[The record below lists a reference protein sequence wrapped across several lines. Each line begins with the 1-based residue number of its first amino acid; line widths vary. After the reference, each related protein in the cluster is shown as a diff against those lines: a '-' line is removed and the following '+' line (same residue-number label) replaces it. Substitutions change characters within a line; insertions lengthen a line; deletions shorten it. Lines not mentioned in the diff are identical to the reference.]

1 MRKGLHGT
9 QGGSHLRPSLDLC
22 LVVGPGAD
30 LRRLKAMPPTRAS
43 FALSR
48 PISSQP
54 GGRTQLDCVAGLLR
68 IGWPNSATTQTSPC
82 RGRAGDGSGF
92 GSAARRSPWW
102 CARGQA
108 SKFRASR
115 SRLALLPAVACSGD
129 QVRGP
134 GPFCSQQTR
143 TRCRTPD
150 VRRQEN
156 LHARCVRMSPAQASA
171 LSEPTT

>member
-54 GGRTQLDCVAGLLR
+54 GGRTQLDCVAGWLR
-68 IGWPNSATTQTSPC
+68 IGWPSSATTETSPC
-82 RGRAGDGSGF
+82 RGRAGGGSGF

-108 SKFRASR
+108 SKFGLADRVSHCCQQSRAPAIR
-115 SRLALLPAVACSGD
+115 SGAQDHS
-129 QVRGP
+129 VRNKPVRDAGLRMCE
-134 GPFCSQQTR
+134 GKR
-143 TRCRTPD
+143 TSTP
-150 VRRQEN
+150 V
-156 LHARCVRMSPAQASA
+156 V
-171 LSEPTT
+171 SE